1 MIAGI
6 CVCIIVILIAGTVS
20 SIQYAEYIDMEPEA
34 ATGEG
39 EKKLITI

>member
-20 SIQYAEYIDMEPEA
+20 SIQYAEYMDIEPEA

-39 EKKLITI
+39 EQKC